1 MSSQSS
7 IKSSNASQFVR
18 SHGANRASRN
28 PYFATPATASGRSML
43 PPPVPAA
50 ARVQKAPSSIAPIE
64 LGPSLPNSDMFQPL
78 SAKNSA
84 RSTWLRLGAVG
95 VGAGLLIAAGYI
107 GGMAKFEAKAPL
119 TPYLVEHVATVATAQ
134 PVALPVEHREVALTS
149 AHETSPSLSTVAP
162 IAVPETTT
170 TEATPTRV
178 KPARKAAHARAKT
191 RAPRSAPVAVV
202 ADADEEETEVAA
214 APAKSTLPEQPT
226 RESVQKGIESVRSQ
240 LAACA
245 GGTHGMMYANVAIA
259 GSGRVSYTT
268 VEGAFAGTPAG
279 SCMARTLRSATF
291 PQFTASSFKVRYP
304 FSF

>member
-1 MSSQSS
+1 
-7 IKSSNASQFVR
+7 
-18 SHGANRASRN
+18 
-28 PYFATPATASGRSML
+28 ML

-64 LGPSLPNSDMFQPL
+64 MGPSLPNSDMFQPL
-78 SAKNSA
+78 SAKNSSK
-84 RSTWLRLGAVG
+84 RTWLRLGAVG

-119 TPYLVEHVATVATAQ
+119 TPHLVANVAPVTTVATAQ
-134 PVALPVEHREVALTS
+134 PVALPVEHHEVALTS

-191 RAPRSAPVAVV
+191 RAPRTAPSAVV
-202 ADADEEETEVAA
+202 ADDADEETEVAVV

-245 GGTHGMMYANVAIA
+245 GATHGTMYANVAIA

-291 PQFTASSFKVRYP
+291 PQFGASSFKVRYP